1 MTAITKD
8 VVIGKYVALRDQI
21 KEISERHSAELAPFN
36 EQMEKIEAWLLANLN
51 QDGVDSYK
59 TAMGTAYKS
68 TTMSARM
75 EDRESFMAVVLRTV
89 AGELMKHIPVP
100 KEQWAEDLGD
110 RVVQALLAADWS
122 LADVRVNKTGV
133 KEFMEMNGGQ
143 VPPGVTVEHVTKV
156 NVRRAS

>member
-1 MTAITKD
+1 MTQITKD

-21 KEISERHSAELAPFN
+21 KEISERHTAELAPFN
-36 EQMEKIEAWLLANLN
+36 EQMDKIEAWLLANLN

-75 EDRESFMAVVLRTV
+75 EDKEAFLATVLDGV
-89 AGELMKHIPVP
+89 AAALMDNLPGLLT
-100 KEQWAEDLGD
+100 QWAVDVKE
-110 RVVQALLAADWS
+110 RVIHSLLAADWS
-122 LADVRVNKTGV
+122 LTDIRVNKTGV
-133 KEFMEMNGGQ
+133 KEFMEVNGGQ
-143 VPPGVTVEHVTKV
+143 VPPGVAVEHVTKV